1 MPPDLLLGRER
12 LPVDD
17 VSELTT
23 ALPFGESQAKAPRDV
38 GPVRSEASRYE
49 FVVVFRESFEPLHRY
64 LNRLS
69 GDSDLASELAQ
80 EAFIKLYR
88 RRSPPA
94 DPAAWLFTVATN
106 LFRNAKTKRTNRA
119 RLLTAHRAL
128 SSHSDPAPTPDERSE
143 SEETKQ
149 RVRVA
154 LNGLRDR
161 ERSLLLLAA
170 EGHSYREMSKILRL
184 KEASV
189 GTLLRRAKAAFRSA
203 YEETQHAP

>member
-1 MPPDLLLGRER
+1 M
-12 LPVDD
+12 DD

-23 ALPFGESQAKAPRDV
+23 ALPFGEKQAKASRDTR
-38 GPVRSEASRYE
+38 PVRSGARRDE
-49 FVVVFRESFEPLHRY
+49 FVVVFRESFEPLYRY

-80 EAFIKLYR
+80 EAFVKLYR

-119 RLLTAHRAL
+119 RLLTPQRAL
-128 SSHSDPAPTPDERSE
+128 LSHSDPAPTPHESSE
-143 SEETKQ
+143 AEEAKQ

-154 LNGLRDR
+154 LDRLGDR
-161 ERSLLLLAA
+161 ERSLLLLAV
-170 EGHSYREMSKILRL
+170 EGHSYREMSRILRL
-184 KEASV
+184 REASV

-203 YEETQHAP
+203 YEEIQHAP

>member
-1 MPPDLLLGRER
+1 M
-12 LPVDD
+12 DD

-23 ALPFGESQAKAPRDV
+23 ALPFGEKQTKASR
-38 GPVRSEASRYE
+38 GTRPVRSGARRDE
-49 FVVVFRESFEPLHRY
+49 FVVVFRESFAPLHRY

-88 RRSPPA
+88 RRSPPD

-119 RLLTAHRAL
+119 RLLTPQRAL
-128 SSHSDPAPTPDERSE
+128 SSHSDPASAPDECIA
-143 SEETKQ
+143 SEEAKQ

-154 LNGLRDR
+154 LNRLGDR
-161 ERSLLLLAA
+161 EKSLLLLAA
-170 EGHSYREMSKILRL
+170 EGHSYREMSRILGLR
-184 KEASV
+184 ETSV
-189 GTLLRRAKAAFRSA
+189 GTLLRRAKASFRSA
-203 YEETQHAP
+203 YEEKRHAP

>member
-1 MPPDLLLGRER
+1 M
-12 LPVDD
+12 
-17 VSELTT
+17 SELTT
-23 ALPFGESQAKAPRDV
+23 ALPFGKSRANAPRDV
-38 GPVRSEASRYE
+38 RAGARRDE

-80 EAFIKLYR
+80 EALIRLYR

-119 RLLTAHRAL
+119 RLLTPERAL
-128 SSHSDPAPTPDERSE
+128 LSHSDPAQTPDEHSE
-143 SEETKQ
+143 AAEAKE
-149 RVRVA
+149 RVRAA
-154 LNGLRDR
+154 LHTLGDR

-170 EGHSYREMSKILRL
+170 EGHSYREISKILRL

-189 GTLLRRAKAAFRSA
+189 GTLLRRAKAAFRGA

>member
-1 MPPDLLLGRER
+1 M
-12 LPVDD
+12 
-17 VSELTT
+17 SELTT
-23 ALPFGESQAKAPRDV
+23 ALPFGKSRAKAPRDV
-38 GPVRSEASRYE
+38 RAGARRDE

-80 EAFIKLYR
+80 EAFIRLYR

-119 RLLTAHRAL
+119 RLLTPERAL
-128 SSHSDPAPTPDERSE
+128 LSHSDPAQTPDEHSE
-143 SEETKQ
+143 AAEAKE

-154 LNGLRDR
+154 LHTLGDR

-170 EGHSYREMSKILRL
+170 EGHSYREISKILPL

-203 YEETQHAP
+203 YEGTQHAP

>member
-1 MPPDLLLGRER
+1 M
-12 LPVDD
+12 DD

-23 ALPFGESQAKAPRDV
+23 AMPFGESQAEAPRDV
-38 GPVRSEASRYE
+38 RPVRSEARRDE
-49 FVVVFRESFEPLHRY
+49 FVVVFQESFEPLHRY

-69 GDSDLASELAQ
+69 GDCDLASELAQ
-80 EAFIKLYR
+80 EAFLKLYQ

-119 RLLTAHRAL
+119 RLLTPQRAL
-128 SSHSDPAPTPDERSE
+128 LSHSDPAQTPDEHSE
-143 SEETKQ
+143 AEEAKQ

-154 LNGLRDR
+154 LHRLGDR

-184 KEASV
+184 REASV